1 MSFRISSLLLLMA
14 LLAAVGCR
22 SVGPYPG
29 TGQQPVL
36 VEDVEVQDTVA
47 VPAPEPP
54 LSRREPPTAL
64 PIPVDGV
71 TVARLVHSWGDPRYG
86 GRHHEG
92 IDILAPRNTPV
103 RSTTD
108 GILDYKG
115 MRGLGGQVVYVI
127 GPGGWRH
134 YYAHLEDFGPQ
145 RVGERVRQG
154 DIIGY
159 VGNSGNAAVSPT
171 HLHYGI
177 YLPGGQA
184 IDPYPLLRASGQ
196 TLEARARN
204 R

>member
-1 MSFRISSLLLLMA
+1 MSFRIPSLFPLPALLLA
-14 LLAAVGCR
+14 LGCT

-29 TGQQPVL
+29 TTRPPIE
-36 VEDVEVQDTVA
+36 VEDVQVVE
-47 VPAPEPP
+47 PGSAPSDADLFRQSPP
-54 LSRREPPTAL
+54 MVL

-71 TVARLVHSWGDPRYG
+71 APARLVHSWGDARDG
-86 GRHHEG
+86 GRHHQG
-92 IDILAPRNTPV
+92 IDIFAPRNTPV

-145 RVGERVRQG
+145 KVGDHVRQG
-154 DIIGY
+154 EIIGY

-177 YLPGGQA
+177 YLPGGRA
-184 IDPYPLLRASGQ
+184 IDPYPLLHGPAPAVV
-196 TLEARARN
+196 ARAR
-204 R
+204 